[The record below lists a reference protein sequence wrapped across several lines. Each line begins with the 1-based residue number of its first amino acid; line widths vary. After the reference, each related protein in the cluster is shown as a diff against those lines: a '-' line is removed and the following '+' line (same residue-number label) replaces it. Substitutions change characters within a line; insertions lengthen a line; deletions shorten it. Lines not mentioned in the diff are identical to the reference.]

1 MNTKTPP
8 VYSTESGRL
17 CPDCGQP
24 VSGCTCKRQSHA
36 VQGDG
41 NVRLSRETK
50 GRKGKGVTV
59 ISGLPLPDD
68 ELKAL
73 GKQLKKL
80 CGSGG
85 SVKNGRLEIQGD
97 HRDLLMTELKSRGYQ
112 VKKSGG

>member
-1 MNTKTPP
+1 MSKNVSP

-24 VSGCTCKRQSHA
+24 LSGCTCKKPSQA

-59 ISGLPLPDD
+59 ISGLPLHDD

-85 SVKNGRLEIQGD
+85 AVKNGLLEIQGD
-97 HRDLLMTELKSRGYQ
+97 HRDLLMTELQRRGYQ
-112 VKKSGG
+112 AQKSGG